1 LFYTAKRGASLTF
14 AVFFYLN
21 STGGKSMDKAFL
33 FDLNGTMIDDMQFH
47 LKAWYHI
54 LNDDLGAN
62 LGWEE
67 TKSHMYGKNSELLIR
82 IFGKNR
88 FTQEEMDRLSV
99 EKEKRYQQ
107 EYKPHLKL
115 IPGLHEFLEKAHAMN
130 IPMAIGSA
138 AIMFNI
144 DFVLD
149 NLNIRHYFKAIVSA
163 DDVQISKPHPE
174 TYLKAAKLLG
184 VEPSNCLVFE
194 DAPKGVEA
202 AQNAGMGSVVLT
214 TLHEK
219 EEFMHYN
226 GIIQYIKD
234 YTHLTPAGIVR
245 SMVV

>member
-1 LFYTAKRGASLTF
+1 
-14 AVFFYLN
+14 
-21 STGGKSMDKAFL
+21 MDKAFL

-82 IFGKNR
+82 IFGEDR
-88 FTQEEMDRLSV
+88 FTTEEMDHLSL

-107 EYKPHLKL
+107 EYKPHLQL
-115 IPGLHEFLEKAHAMN
+115 IPGLQQFLEEAYAMN

-149 NLNIRHYFKAIVSA
+149 NLNIRKYFKTIVSA
-163 DDVQISKPHPE
+163 DDVTISKPHPE
-174 TYLKAAKLLG
+174 TYLKCAQLLG
-184 VEPSNCLVFE
+184 VDAANCLVFE

-202 AQNAGMGSVVLT
+202 AKNAGMPSVVLT
-214 TLHEK
+214 TMHEK
-219 EEFMHYN
+219 EEFAAYN
-226 GIIQYIKD
+226 NIIRYTKD
-234 YTHLTPAGIVR
+234 YTQLSPAGLVR
-245 SMVV
+245 SMAL